1 MAKRIYSIVAIIAI
15 IIIISLILS
24 PQLISISTKF
34 WIVSIVYAL
43 FVGSIHGLLAH
54 SVSAKQK
61 DSLVV
66 YPLLMGMLFTA
77 LLLVYIYL
85 VMPFVLPGFM

>member
-1 MAKRIYSIVAIIAI
+1 MKTLKITF
-15 IIIISLILS
+15 LL
-24 PQLISISTKF
+24 
-34 WIVSIVYAL
+34 AL
-43 FVGSIHGLLAH
+43 FSVVSSQTYNAPSQKENQSLKVETKKSNNMELDLLAH
-54 SVSAKQK
+54 SVSARQK